1 MKNILIAVAL
11 LLGAVPVITAQ
22 ETPEVIHLWTN
33 GAPGFESRKD
43 EPELAKDYW
52 IRNINNPSITL
63 FLPPREI
70 ANGAAVVICP
80 GGGFRELVFN
90 SEGVEPAKFFNKLG
104 VAAFVLKYRLVR
116 ETNSPYSINIHPLE
130 DGQRAMRLV
139 RSRAMEW
146 NLDPHRIG
154 IVGFSAGGE
163 VASLV
168 SYANFDGNPS
178 STDTVEKT
186 SAKADFQISIYPGP
200 LGVPATLT
208 TNAPPSFFLA
218 ADDDRFHSKVITD
231 LLEKFRAVKVPAEVH
246 LYAKGGHGFNMGY
259 RSKLISIKGWPDLM
273 ANWMADN
280 QILST
285 NLVDTTKTRAK

>member
-1 MKNILIAVAL
+1 MKKFITAFLLALCVAL
-11 LLGAVPVITAQ
+11 KLSAA
-22 ETPEVIHLWTN
+22 ETSEVIHLWTN
-33 GAPGFESRKD
+33 GAPGFESRRD

-52 IRNINNPSITL
+52 VRNINNPSITV
-63 FLPPREI
+63 FLPPKDV

-116 ETNSPYSINIHPLE
+116 ETNSPYSINKHPLE
-130 DGQRAMRLV
+130 DGQRAMRVV
-139 RSRAMEW
+139 RSRAKEW
-146 NLDPHRIG
+146 NIDPQRIG

-168 SYANFDGNPS
+168 SYGNYDGNPGS
-178 STDTVEKT
+178 EDAIERVN
-186 SAKADFQISIYPGP
+186 ARPDFQISIYPGP
-200 LGVPATLT
+200 LGVPAAIPA
-208 TNAPPSFFLA
+208 NSPPSFFLA
-218 ADDDRFHSKVITD
+218 ADDDRSHSKVITD
-231 LLEKFRAVKVPAEVH
+231 LLEKFRAAKVPAEVH
-246 LYAKGGHGFNMGY
+246 LYSKGGHGFNMGY

-280 QILST
+280 QFLST
-285 NLVDTTKTRAK
+285 NLERFK